1 MHRIGFSLVALW
13 LLSPA
18 AATAAEIDVKTLDNK
33 SALVLVEGDFE
44 HDDVEAFRAKVAALT
59 TSRVTVAFRS
69 DGGSL
74 VAGIRIGTLIRE
86 KKFATVIPDSA
97 SCASACALAWLGGT
111 KRFMGQGASVGFH
124 AAYIVRSY
132 GPVESGSGNAIL
144 GAYLNQ
150 LGLTEDAILYITKTA
165 PTSIQWMNL
174 RDANEH
180 GIAAAML
187 SPQHAIPPSNAV
199 AIAEQRAESPERRAT
214 DFVRSLLAH
223 WSRPSAEALPLIE
236 GLYAET
242 VVFQGRSTPKR
253 EVLQSKRRV
262 AERFSERSYTIQPG
276 SLSATCARTGATCRV
291 KGVMSWKLHDAKTS
305 NRIRGTS
312 TIEYR
317 VALTGDAPQIVAE
330 ARSVQEKPST
340 MAAHLEKA
348 RRDLQQLLGKV
359 SKLVQ

>member
-1 MHRIGFSLVALW
+1 MQSIWVVILLLFSM
-13 LLSPA
+13 
-18 AATAAEIDVKTLDNK
+18 TAANAADIDVKQLDNK
-33 SALVLVEGDFE
+33 SVLILVEGDFE
-44 HDDVEAFRAKVAALT
+44 LDDVERFRSKVATLS

-74 VAGIRIGTLIRE
+74 VAGIRIGNLIRE
-86 KKFATVIPDSA
+86 KKFATVIPDAA
-97 SCASACALAWLGGT
+97 SCASACALAWLGGA

-124 AAYIVRSY
+124 AAYVLKSY

-150 LGLTEDAILYITKTA
+150 LGLSEEAILYITKTA

-174 RDANEH
+174 RDANEQ
-180 GIAAAML
+180 GIAVAML
-187 SPQHAIPPSNAV
+187 SPQQGVVPSTAGV
-199 AIAEQRAESPERRAT
+199 AITEQRAESPERRAT

-223 WSRPSAEALPLIE
+223 WSRPSDEALPLIE

-242 VVFQGRSTPKR
+242 VVFQGKSTPKH
-253 EVLQSKRRV
+253 EVLSNKRRV
-262 AERFSERSYTIQPG
+262 AERWSERSYIIQPG
-276 SLSATCARTGATCRV
+276 SLSVTCARTGSTCRV
-291 KGVMSWKLHDAKTS
+291 KGVMSFKLLDAKTS

-317 VALTGDAPQIVAE
+317 IALAGDAPQIVAE
-330 ARSVQEKPST
+330 ARSTQERPST
-340 MAAHLEKA
+340 VAASLAKA

>member
-1 MHRIGFSLVALW
+1 MHRIGLSFVVLW
-13 LLSPA
+13 LLSSA
-18 AATAAEIDVKTLDNK
+18 AATAAEIDVKLIDNK
-33 SALVLVEGDFE
+33 SVLILVEGDFE
-44 HDDVEAFRAKVAALT
+44 HDDVEAFRTKVATLS

-86 KKFATVIPDSA
+86 KKFATVIPDGA

-124 AAYIVRSY
+124 AAYVVKSY

-150 LGLTEDAILYITKTA
+150 LGLSEEAILYITKTA

-180 GIAAAML
+180 GIAVATL
-187 SPQHAIPPSNAV
+187 SPQYAIPPSSAV

-223 WSRPSAEALPLIE
+223 WSRPSEEALPMME

-242 VVFQGRSTPKR
+242 VVFQGRSTPR
-253 EVLQSKRRV
+253 QEVLMSKRRV
-262 AERFSERSYTIQPG
+262 AERWSERSYSIQPG
-276 SLSATCARTGATCRV
+276 SLSATCAPTGATCRV
-291 KGVMSWKLHDAKTS
+291 KGVMSWKLFDAKTAQ
-305 NRIRGTS
+305 RTRGTS
-312 TIEYR
+312 SIEYR
-317 VALTGDAPQIVAE
+317 IALAGDAPRIVAE
-330 ARSVQEKPST
+330 ARSVQGRPST
-340 MAAHLEKA
+340 VAAQLEKA
-348 RRDLQQLLGKV
+348 RRDLKQLLGKV

>member
-1 MHRIGFSLVALW
+1 MQSIWVVILLLFSM
-13 LLSPA
+13 
-18 AATAAEIDVKTLDNK
+18 TAANAADIDVKQLDNK
-33 SALVLVEGDFE
+33 SVLILVEGDFE
-44 HDDVEAFRAKVAALT
+44 LDDVERFRSKVATLS

-74 VAGIRIGTLIRE
+74 VAGIRIGTVIRE
-86 KKFATVIPDSA
+86 KKFATVIPDAA
-97 SCASACALAWLGGT
+97 SCASACALAWLGGA

-124 AAYIVRSY
+124 AAYVLKSY

-150 LGLTEDAILYITKTA
+150 LGLSEEAILYITKTA

-174 RDANEH
+174 HDANEQ

-187 SPQHAIPPSNAV
+187 SPQQGVAPSTAV

-223 WSRPSAEALPLIE
+223 WSKPSDEALPMIE

-242 VVFQGRSTPKR
+242 VVFQGKSTPKHD
-253 EVLQSKRRV
+253 VLSSKRRV
-262 AERFSERSYTIQPG
+262 AERWSERSYTIQPG

-291 KGVMSWKLHDAKTS
+291 KGVMSWKLHDAKTA

-317 VALTGDAPQIVAE
+317 VALAGDAPRIVAE
-330 ARSVQEKPST
+330 ARSTQEKPST
-340 MAAHLEKA
+340 VAAHLEKA